1 MSNLSD
7 DLKKAFLFGVGA
19 IAKTSEKSK
28 KLIDELIERGALTVE
43 QGKTLNEELK
53 HNLQEK
59 IIEKE
64 KELNSDLIS
73 QIKDMKNLS
82 DEDIKFCKLYDDPSI
97 IIAYPDGNV
106 IRSIMALYT
115 TTLKK
120 MPDLKCSEESTE
132 LKFFSKEELKEIK
145 IVETHTPIL
154 ADYFM

>member
-82 DEDIKFCKLYDDPSI
+82 DEDIKILKDK
-97 IIAYPDGNV
+97 IAE
-106 IRSIMALYT
+106 M
-115 TTLKK
+115 
-120 MPDLKCSEESTE
+120 E
-132 LKFFSKEELKEIK
+132 KEKNEK
-145 IVETHTPIL
+145 
-154 ADYFM
+154 

>member
-28 KLIDELIERGALTVE
+28 ELIDELIEKGALTAE

-82 DEDIKFCKLYDDPSI
+82 DEDIQILKDK
-97 IIAYPDGNV
+97 IAEV
-106 IRSIMALYT
+106 
-115 TTLKK
+115 
-120 MPDLKCSEESTE
+120 E
-132 LKFFSKEELKEIK
+132 KEKNEK
-145 IVETHTPIL
+145 
-154 ADYFM
+154 

>member
-7 DLKKAFLFGVGA
+7 DLKKVFLFGVGA

-28 KLIDELIERGALTVE
+28 ELIDELIEKGALTVE

-64 KELNSDLIS
+64 KELNSELIS

-82 DEDIKFCKLYDDPSI
+82 DEDIKILKDK
-97 IIAYPDGNV
+97 IAEV
-106 IRSIMALYT
+106 
-115 TTLKK
+115 
-120 MPDLKCSEESTE
+120 E
-132 LKFFSKEELKEIK
+132 KEKNEK
-145 IVETHTPIL
+145 
-154 ADYFM
+154 

>member
-28 KLIDELIERGALTVE
+28 ELIDELIAKGALTVE
-43 QGKTLNEELK
+43 QGKSLNEELK

-59 IIEKE
+59 ILEKE

-82 DEDIKFCKLYDDPSI
+82 DEDIKILKDK
-97 IIAYPDGNV
+97 IAEV
-106 IRSIMALYT
+106 
-115 TTLKK
+115 
-120 MPDLKCSEESTE
+120 E
-132 LKFFSKEELKEIK
+132 KEKNEK
-145 IVETHTPIL
+145 
-154 ADYFM
+154 